1 MVNPVPVVGSPPIGG
16 EQRPASANALGKDDF
31 MRLLLAS
38 LQHQDPLNPLE
49 PTDFSAQ
56 LAQFSSLEQ
65 LMQINERLGGQYP
78 ASTPQDRLSLVGL
91 IGKEVSVRSSRVE
104 IEDNRASVLN
114 YDLERPGVVTL
125 KVRTAAG
132 NTVADLV
139 LGVESAGTHELRL
152 DEITA
157 LADLGDGTYEVE
169 LTVSTGDGTSSAV
182 VTRAVDRVTG
192 VALGDEPR
200 LLLAGG
206 GSVGIDGIL
215 EVREPAED

>member
-1 MVNPVPVVGSPPIGG
+1 MVNSVPVVDSPPIAGA
-16 EQRPASANALGKDDF
+16 QRSAAAPALGKDDF

-38 LQHQDPLNPLE
+38 LQHQDPLDPLE

-65 LMQINERLGGQYP
+65 LMQINERLGSQNP
-78 ASTPQDRLSLVGL
+78 AATPPDRLSLVGL

-104 IEDNRASVLN
+104 VEDNRASVLS

-139 LGVESAGTHELRL
+139 LGVKSAGTHELRL
-152 DEITA
+152 DEIAA

-169 LTVSTGDGTSSAV
+169 LAVSTGDGTSAAV
-182 VTRAVDRVTG
+182 VTRAADRVIG
-192 VALGDEPR
+192 VALGEEPR

-206 GSVGIDGIL
+206 GSVGIEGIV

>member
-1 MVNPVPVVGSPPIGG
+1 MVNAVPVVDSRPMVG
-16 EQRPASANALGKDDF
+16 ELRSAGASALGKDDF

-65 LMQINERLGGQYP
+65 LIQINERLGGP
-78 ASTPQDRLSLVGL
+78 NFAETPSDRLSLVGL
-91 IGKEVSVRSSRVE
+91 IGKEVSVRSSRIE
-104 IEDNRASVLN
+104 IEDNRASVLS

-139 LGVESAGTHELRL
+139 LGMKSAGTHELRL

-157 LADLGDGTYEVE
+157 LADLGDGTYEIE
-169 LTVSTGDGTSSAV
+169 LNVTAGEGTSSAV
-182 VTRAVDRVTG
+182 VTRAADRVTG
-192 VALGDEPR
+192 VALGEEPR

-215 EVREPAED
+215 EVRQPAED